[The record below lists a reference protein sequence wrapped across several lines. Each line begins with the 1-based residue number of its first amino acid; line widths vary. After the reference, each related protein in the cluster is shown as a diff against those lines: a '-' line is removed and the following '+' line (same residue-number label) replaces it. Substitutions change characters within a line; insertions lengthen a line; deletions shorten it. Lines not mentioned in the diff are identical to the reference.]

1 MRFDI
6 PPAAAVIFTVF
17 LRGRII
23 SCCCCQR
30 LVCTGFYGKE
40 TIHRI
45 LSSFTRLILII
56 LTLITGWHVGY
67 KHPGKVCCP
76 EFRINFAFT
85 QEFLQMS
92 CGIFHHK
99 YLTIRYLISMERGTP
114 ECLDTSQTASSS
126 LIIFLMN
133 PYIQSRY
140 NHYKDPSLKG
150 VREPSRQPEGH
161 VRPA

>member
-1 MRFDI
+1 
-6 PPAAAVIFTVF
+6 
-17 LRGRII
+17 
-23 SCCCCQR
+23 
-30 LVCTGFYGKE
+30 
-40 TIHRI
+40 
-45 LSSFTRLILII
+45 
-56 LTLITGWHVGY
+56 
-67 KHPGKVCCP
+67 
-76 EFRINFAFT
+76 
-85 QEFLQMS
+85 MS

-114 ECLDTSQTASSS
+114 ERLDTSQTESCS

-150 VREPSRQPEGH
+150 VREPFRQPEGH